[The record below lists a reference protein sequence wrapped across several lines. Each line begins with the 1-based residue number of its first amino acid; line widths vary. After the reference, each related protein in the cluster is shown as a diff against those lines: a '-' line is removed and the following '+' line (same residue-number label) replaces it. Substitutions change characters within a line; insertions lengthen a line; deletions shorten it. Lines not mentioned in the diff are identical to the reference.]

1 MRRLQFLASGPA
13 RSFLAETHA
22 GASAIFFD
30 ELDAGLFQGIRYRK
44 HRIF

>member
-13 RSFLAETHA
+13 RSFVAEAHA
-22 GASAIFFD
+22 KASAIFRD
-30 ELDAGLFQGIRYRK
+30 ELDAGLFEGIRYRQ